1 MSNAT
6 VEQPAE
12 GDAQADVLAHQE
24 DNAGGVHQEDP
35 AGDAQREEHAG
46 GDHQEGPASDQE
58 EDHGR
63 GGEEEF
69 HHRFT
74 MDESE
79 TNYRPQR
86 L

>member
-1 MSNAT
+1 MDLDEKT
-6 VEQPAE
+6 
-12 GDAQADVLAHQE
+12 
-24 DNAGGVHQEDP
+24 
-35 AGDAQREEHAG
+35 
-46 GDHQEGPASDQE
+46 QEGPASDQE
-58 EDHGR
+58 DVHGG

-69 HHRFT
+69 HHRLT